1 MSSCGIIAILVD
13 VIYCNITVVVVN
25 SLVVV
30 VVVTS
35 RSCFR
40 GFIGDT

>member
-1 MSSCGIIAILVD
+1 MSSCSIIAILVD

-30 VVVTS
+30 VVTS
-35 RSCFR
+35 RCCFR

>member
-1 MSSCGIIAILVD
+1 MSSCSIIAVLVD

-30 VVVTS
+30 VTS
-35 RSCFR
+35 RCCFR

>member
-1 MSSCGIIAILVD
+1 MSSCGIIAILVE

-30 VVVTS
+30 VTS
-35 RSCFR
+35 GCCFR
-40 GFIGDT
+40 GFIVDT